1 MSAARGS
8 LSVSEL
14 ADLAEGLR
22 QEGRYSEARK
32 TAERCLEQSPG
43 HPRALLL
50 LSRLRYQEG
59 KLLEALRTL
68 RTLESVLGRQESLAA
83 IADGLEQ
90 IRQMRNLPPDPEFA
104 TQTMA
109 ELLVQQG
116 YLLEAIDIYRRL
128 FLSCGGERPV
138 WEKIL
143 SLREQ
148 LRQQGS
154 RDAGREKV
162 AQQLAVLDGWIEAQ
176 QGEE

>member
-1 MSAARGS
+1 MERRSSG
-8 LSVSEL
+8 VSEL
-14 ADLAEGLR
+14 VDLAEGLR
-22 QEGRYSEARK
+22 QEGKYSEARK
-32 TAERCLEQSPG
+32 ALERCLEQSPG

-50 LSRLRYQEG
+50 LSRLQYQQG
-59 KLLEALRTL
+59 KLLEGLETL
-68 RTLESVLGRQESLAA
+68 RTLESVLGRQESLAV

-90 IRQMRNLPPDPEFA
+90 LRQMRNLPPAPEFA

-128 FLSCGGERPV
+128 FVSCGGEREV

-148 LRQQGS
+148 LRREGS

-162 AQQLAVLDGWIEAQ
+162 ARQLAVLDGWIEGQ
-176 QGEE
+176 QGED